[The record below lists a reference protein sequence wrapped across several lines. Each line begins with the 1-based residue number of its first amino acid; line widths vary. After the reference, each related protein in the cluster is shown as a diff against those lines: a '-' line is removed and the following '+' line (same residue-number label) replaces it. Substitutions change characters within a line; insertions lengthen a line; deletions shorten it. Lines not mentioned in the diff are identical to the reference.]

1 MIRAKAGV
9 EDMKMENADMSE
21 TQLEVLTYEEIASVH
36 GASAWDDFWYNLG
49 YEIVDA
55 MINLPSYSPTGEI
68 VGTSG

>member
-1 MIRAKAGV
+1 
-9 EDMKMENADMSE
+9 MSE
-21 TQLEVLTYEEIASVH
+21 TQLEVLTHEEIASVH